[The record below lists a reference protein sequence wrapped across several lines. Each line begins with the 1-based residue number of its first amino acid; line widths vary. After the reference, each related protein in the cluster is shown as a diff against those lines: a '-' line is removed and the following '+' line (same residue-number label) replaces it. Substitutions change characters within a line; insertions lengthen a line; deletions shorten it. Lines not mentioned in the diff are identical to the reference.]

1 MNKNRGK
8 HISNWDRPYKIIFSN
23 PDIVKDLIINYY
35 NADWA
40 ADIDFSTLEKLPT
53 EFVGEELDETRDDVI
68 WQVNFKN
75 TKLYIVFL
83 IEFQSKSE
91 KYMAA
96 RMLSY
101 IGNLYLDLIRTKKVK
116 GRTRLPP
123 ILPIVVYNGKAPW
136 KAVQSFRKLVNCP
149 YKSLEKYIPDAF
161 YEVFEE
167 REIFKQITHPQNLV
181 DLLVS
186 IEFSRDPETMKN
198 LFRQL
203 CGLADSSERFN
214 NLLRGFMLLIRRG
227 LLRSSK
233 SSANLPDFN
242 WEDAGSP
249 QEVNHMLEITM
260 QSWANKY
267 LAQGIN
273 KGREEGI
280 EKGKVEIALKMIAK
294 DKSFEEISEITE
306 LPIDQIKKLAENN
319 KVSEPSGEY
328 KTNRKTTKKK
338 K

>member
-1 MNKNRGK
+1 MNKHGAK

-35 NADWA
+35 NADWV
-40 ADIDFSTLEKLPT
+40 ADVDFSTLEKLPT
-53 EFVGEELDETRDDVI
+53 DIIGEELDETRDDVI
-68 WQVNFKN
+68 WQVNFKK

-96 RMLSY
+96 RILSY
-101 IGNLYLDLIRTKKVK
+101 IGNLYLDLIRSKKVK
-116 GRTRLPP
+116 GRTLLPP
-123 ILPIVVYNGKAPW
+123 ILPIVIYNGKAPW

-161 YEVFEE
+161 YEVFAE
-167 REIFKQITHPQNLV
+167 REVFKQITYPHNLV
-181 DLLVS
+181 DLLVNL
-186 IEFSRDPETMKN
+186 EFCQDAETMKN
-198 LFRQL
+198 VFRQL
-203 CGLADSSERFN
+203 CSLADSSEQFN

-260 QSWANKY
+260 RSWADKY
-267 LAQGIN
+267 IAQGLQ
-273 KGREEGI
+273 E
-280 EKGKVEIALKMIAK
+280 GKVEAALSMLADGLPTVKVSKYTGLTI
-294 DKSFEEISEITE
+294 EEVNQLHQNNSS
-306 LPIDQIKKLAENN
+306 N
-319 KVSEPSGEY
+319 KVSEPATKY
-328 KTNRKTTKKK
+328 KAKRKPTKPRKK
-338 K
+338 